1 MRFCRATL
9 SQDRI
14 KEIKRQCAEQFEKVT
29 NKRREKRKNRDG
41 AAVSAKL
48 AAEFFEMDTA
58 YEDIPSDVEGGASD
72 LNKFNL

>member
-1 MRFCRATL
+1 MEEEVVHCEAVDYVGFMRFCRATL

-41 AAVSAKL
+41 AAVSA
-48 AAEFFEMDTA
+48 
-58 YEDIPSDVEGGASD
+58 
-72 LNKFNL
+72 